1 MPPSRKKPTASSSAA
16 SGPKPFSFKNIKR
29 SDNGSGERGGG
40 HGERKSRTTTT
51 RVHKC
56 LYQSGEQ
63 KGEETGNRIFVF
75 NPRYGSNDKA
85 KDKVRE
91 HAYGKDDVSG
101 FNKDLNGFVIKVHV
115 PKQAMRMHNALR
127 ELDSEMPED
136 LDLDGWEEPE
146 ITAVKLTNLN
156 LPDAQ
161 GVTATMLEG
170 YTYPLYK
177 KMRSHGYDFIRSVHG
192 KEGVNR
198 WVRVHETNEDTEKM
212 QTELQAM
219 LEEEGWRM
227 DRAVGN
233 AEDWGDDE

>member
-1 MPPSRKKPTASSSAA
+1 MFNSRW
-16 SGPKPFSFKNIKR
+16 G
-29 SDNGSGERGGG
+29 
-40 HGERKSRTTTT
+40 
-51 RVHKC
+51 
-56 LYQSGEQ
+56 L
-63 KGEETGNRIFVF
+63 
-75 NPRYGSNDKA
+75 NDQA
-85 KDKVRE
+85 KVKVKE
-91 HAYGKDDVSG
+91 HAYGKDEVGSFSKSLDG
-101 FNKDLNGFVIKVHV
+101 FPIKVHA
-115 PKQAMRMHNALR
+115 PKQATRMHKALR
-127 ELDSEMPED
+127 ELDDALPDD
-136 LDLDGWEEPE
+136 LDLGGWEEPE

-227 DRAVGN
+227 ERAVGN